1 MKNNFEILAKFLE
14 KFGDE
19 VEGREF
25 AELTPEVR
33 TKLQQ
38 FAKGSLSAGEQS
50 ELIERLSQNPEWVTR
65 LAADVKAMRSDTS
78 KKP

>member
-1 MKNNFEILAKFLE
+1 MKNQFEILAKFLE
-14 KFGDE
+14 KYGDE

-38 FAKGSLSAGEQS
+38 FAAGKLAAGEQD
-50 ELIERLSQNPEWVTR
+50 ELINRLSQNPEWIAR
-65 LAADVKAMRSDTS
+65 LAAEVKSLRGETGRST
-78 KKP
+78 

>member
-1 MKNNFEILAKFLE
+1 MKNKFEILARFLE

-38 FAKGSLSAGEQS
+38 FAAGRLPAAEQA
-50 ELIERLSQNPEWVTR
+50 ELVNRLSQNPAWVSR
-65 LAADVKAMRSDTS
+65 LAEDVKSLRGSANQ
-78 KKP
+78 

>member
-1 MKNNFEILAKFLE
+1 MKNNFEILARFLE

-38 FAKGSLSAGEQS
+38 FAAGKLPAAEQD
-50 ELIERLSQNPEWVTR
+50 ELINRLNQNPEWVSR
-65 LAADVKAMRSDTS
+65 LAEDVKSLRSS
-78 KKP
+78 PNK

>member
-1 MKNNFEILAKFLE
+1 MKNNFEILARFLE

-33 TKLQQ
+33 TKLQL
-38 FAKGSLSAGEQS
+38 FANGRLPPAEQG
-50 ELIERLSQNPEWVTR
+50 ELIERLSQNPEWISR
-65 LAADVKAMRSDTS
+65 LAADVKAMRSDAG
-78 KKP
+78 KKS